1 MSSKGGQRGVKN
13 LLLTIGLDLGAF
25 FVILARDKPSPGD
38 IALQKAPAHLEFTL
52 PGVECGSSGNTVD
65 RYEFLLFFRTFER
78 SL

>member
-1 MSSKGGQRGVKN
+1 MLVVLGTF

-52 PGVECGSSGNTVD
+52 
-65 RYEFLLFFRTFER
+65 
-78 SL
+78 